1 MYYHV
6 IGNFTTNLAECW
18 MGIRAKFDGGK
29 QYNRSQRGAWEGRCT
44 GAGLRHNLGP
54 EWGAVVWKQ
63 VTGNDPNPVLK
74 DSTAK
79 RSRQV
84 ATDRNRKAREDVK
97 RKRKEVRYGKS
108 NDNTVKARR
117 DYARHDGGLDVRD
130 VPQDV
135 PATFL
140 EDMMVDYYRAHVSV
154 SVEKSLEIE
163 GATKS
168 QAAADDLASNRWKAE
183 RRKRV
188 TGSKCGQIAKRR
200 STTKVANLV
209 KSLLYTTFRGN
220 TATQWGVDQEPD
232 TELAYLQYKRLISPN
247 ITVVKSGFV
256 IHPYHHWLGASPDG
270 LVNDPTS
277 TDPHG
282 IVEYKNLYSV
292 RNISLEEAAT
302 TKKTDFCL
310 AEKKG
315 LLHLKRTHSYFYQI
329 QATMYCTG
337 RRWCDF
343 VVRTI
348 VSLHVERVSFD
359 EDFWKSSMLPLRKFY
374 FTAILP
380 ELAVPRLHNGGIR
393 EPSEWLDMESL
404 NQKTEQ
410 F

>member
-1 MYYHV
+1 
-6 IGNFTTNLAECW
+6 

-29 QYNRSQRGAWEGRCT
+29 QYNRSQRGSWEGRCA

-74 DSTAK
+74 DSTVK
-79 RSRQV
+79 HSRQV
-84 ATDRNRKAREDVK
+84 ATDRIRKARDDVK

-108 NDNTVKARR
+108 NDNTIKARR

-135 PATFL
+135 PAAFL
-140 EDMMVDYYRAHVSV
+140 EDMMVDYYRAHISV
-154 SVEKSLEIE
+154 STEKRLEIE
-163 GATKS
+163 GTTKS
-168 QAAADDLASNRWKAE
+168 QAADELASNRWKAE

-188 TGSKCGQIAKRR
+188 TASKCGQIAKRR
-200 STTKVANLV
+200 STTKVTNLV
-209 KSLLYTTFRGN
+209 KSLLYQTFRGN
-220 TATQWGVDQEPD
+220 TATQWGIDQEPD
-232 TELAYLQYKRLISPN
+232 TEHAYLQQKRLVSPN

-256 IHPYHHWLGASPDG
+256 IHPSHHWLGASPDG
-270 LVNDPTS
+270 IVNDPAS
-277 TDPHG
+277 ADPNG

-292 RNISLEEAAT
+292 RMISLEEAAAA
-302 TKKTDFCL
+302 KKKADFCL

-315 LLHLKRTHSYFYQI
+315 SLHLKRTHAYFYQI

-343 VVRTI
+343 VVRTTA
-348 VSLHVERVSFD
+348 SLHVERVSFD
-359 EDFWKSSMLPLRKFY
+359 EDFWKCAMLRLRQFF

-380 ELAVPRLHNGGIR
+380 ELAAPRLHNGGIR
-393 EPSEWLDMESL
+393 EPSEWLDRESL
-404 NQKTEQ
+404 SRKTEH